1 MLVHTS
7 VQYETAAGLI
17 HSLACSPPS
26 IQQTG
31 RLPHSPLQIFGTNI
45 IMRHVKYKI
54 YFAFHL
60 YQCDIPT
67 LMSTLSANLQ
77 LNVTVTF
84 FRIGSTCN
92 KSFNSYNKPSSS
104 PLLDGE
110 ISSSNLSSNP
120 NVPLDL
126 GTLTKRPLKGHQNI
140 FID

>member
-1 MLVHTS
+1 MYTPLSSMRLRRDWSTLWHAALHQSSRRDACHTHHCKS
-7 VQYETAAGLI
+7 SE
-17 HSLACSPPS
+17 HK
-26 IQQTG
+26 
-31 RLPHSPLQIFGTNI
+31 HD
-45 IMRHVKYKI
+45 IMRHVKFYV
-54 YFAFHL
+54 FHL
-60 YQCDIPT
+60 NQCDIPT
-67 LMSTLSANLQ
+67 LMSPLSAILQ
-77 LNVTVTF
+77 LNVTF